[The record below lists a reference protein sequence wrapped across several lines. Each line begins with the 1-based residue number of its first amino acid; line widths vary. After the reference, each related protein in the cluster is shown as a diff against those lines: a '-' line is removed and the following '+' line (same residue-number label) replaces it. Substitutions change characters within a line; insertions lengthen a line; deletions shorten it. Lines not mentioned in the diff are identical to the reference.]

1 MKAEKILNNFS
12 QIFCPIDQGAPLRGK
27 QMSEAIIINGGY
39 IAIKD
44 GKILHV
50 GQTMIWLINIRKL
63 LITQGN

>member
-44 GKILHV
+44 S
-50 GQTMIWLINIRKL
+50 QTMIWLINIRKL